1 MLEVKLNDH
10 KISIPQS
17 YEELG
22 KSVILLSPFLI
33 RDTVENRIELLK
45 AFFPQEL
52 LPLFYALRDDQVHD
66 LLICIDWAYDEY
78 FDTPVISVF
87 KVGGIEYFLPE
98 QYLKRCNV
106 IEYTYADK
114 YFEMVAKGDHSKIDN
129 LILSLCR
136 PKRKDNYNEVDWD
149 GDERER
155 FNPVLIEKRLKNM
168 SELSVQFKMY
178 FLLFFIGCKKTLAQ
192 KYAPLFRRRDENEEE
207 EGKSSSPDFGWVGII
222 WDLAGGIADEE
233 KVQYSKLHNVMAY
246 LCKKHYDNEAIK
258 QAQKQNAVS

>member
-1 MLEVKLNDH
+1 MLEVKLNDE

-17 YEELG
+17 YEVLG

-45 AFFPQEL
+45 SFFPQKL

-66 LLICIDWAYDEY
+66 ILTYLDWAYDEY

-87 KVGGIEYFLPE
+87 KVGGIEYYLPE

-106 IEYTYADK
+106 IEYTYADR
-114 YFEMVAKGDHSKIDN
+114 YFEMVANGDYSKIDN

-136 PKRKDNYNEVDWD
+136 PKRADNYNEVDFD
-149 GDERER
+149 GDVRER

-168 SELSVQFKMY
+168 EELSIQFKMY
-178 FLLFFIGCKKTLAQ
+178 FLLFFIGCKKTLAK
-192 KYAPLFRRRDENEEE
+192 KYVPLFRKRDEEE
-207 EGKSSSPDFGWVGII
+207 EESSSQPDFGWIGII

-233 KVQYSKLHNVMAY
+233 KIQYSKLHNVMAF

-258 QAQKQNAVS
+258 QAQKRNAIS

>member
-1 MLEVKLNDH
+1 MLKVKLNDNEL
-10 KISIPQS
+10 SIPQS

-22 KSVILLSPFLI
+22 KSVVLLSPFLI
-33 RDTVENRIELLK
+33 RDTVENRIEILK
-45 AFFPQEL
+45 AFFPSKL

-66 LLICIDWAYDEY
+66 LIQYFDWFYDEY

-87 KVGGIEYFLPE
+87 KVGGIEYYLPE

-106 IEYTYADK
+106 IEYTYADR
-114 YFEMVAKGDHSKIDN
+114 YFEMVAAGDYSKIDN

-136 PKRKDNYNEVDWD
+136 PKRTDNYNEVDWD
-149 GDERER
+149 GDVRER

-168 SELSVQFKMY
+168 EELSVQFKMY
-178 FLLFFIGCKKTLAQ
+178 FLLFFIGCKKTLAK
-192 KYAPLFRRRDENEEE
+192 KYAPLFRKRDEEDEE
-207 EGKSSSPDFGWVGII
+207 SPSQPDFGWVGII

-233 KVQYSKLHNVMAY
+233 KIQYSKLHNVMAY

-258 QAQKQNAVS
+258 QAQKRNAIS